1 MMVAPLVCKPV
12 RLKMAEY
19 MLLADLIV
27 LKLEDEIDM
36 NLGIDYWTSIRN

>member
-1 MMVAPLVCKPV
+1 
-12 RLKMAEY
+12 